1 MRHFRTDPAQWDKGG
16 GAGPVSEADL
26 EVDRLLRARLLAA
39 RPDYGWLSEETE
51 DDPARLSAKRVFVI
65 DPIDGTRAFLAG
77 EDSFAHS
84 LAVVENGTPI
94 AAVIHLPARQ
104 TTYTATRGGGAAR
117 NGRPIAASQA
127 RGEHGAR
134 VLAARPQL
142 DPSRWPGG
150 VPPVERHFRNSL
162 AWRMALVAEG
172 RFDAMITLR
181 DCWEWDIA
189 AGALICAEAGAKVVD
204 RHGRPLRFNTPAA
217 RTPGALAGS
226 PAVIDDLLRR
236 L

>member
-26 EVDRLLRARLLAA
+26 EVDELLRDMLCRA
-39 RPDYGWLSEETE
+39 RPDYGWLSEESE
-51 DDPARLSAKRVFVI
+51 DDPARLSARRVFVI

-77 EDSFAHS
+77 EESFAHS
-84 LAVVENGTPI
+84 LAVVEDGRPV
-94 AAVIHLPARQ
+94 AGVVHLPARGE
-104 TTYTATRGGGAAR
+104 TFTAARGGGAQC
-117 NGRPIAASQA
+117 NGRPIAVSRATGA
-127 RGEHGAR
+127 DGAR
-134 VLAARPQL
+134 VLAARGQL
-142 DPSRWPGG
+142 EPRRWPGG

-162 AWRMALVAEG
+162 AWRMALVAGG

-189 AGALICAEAGAKVVD
+189 AGALICEEAGGLVVD
-204 RHGRPLRFNTPAA
+204 RHGRALVFNTAAA
-217 RTPGALAGS
+217 RTPGVLAGA
-226 PAVIDDLLRR
+226 PAVVRDLLKR